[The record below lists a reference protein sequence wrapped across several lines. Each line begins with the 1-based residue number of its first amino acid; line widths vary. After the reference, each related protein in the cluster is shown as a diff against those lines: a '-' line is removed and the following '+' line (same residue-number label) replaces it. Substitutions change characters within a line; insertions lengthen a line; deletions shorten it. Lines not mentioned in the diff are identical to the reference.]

1 MTWTLDKS
9 RPICPQICELICVA
23 VANGELAAGER
34 LLSVR
39 EIALLAGVNPNTV
52 QKSFEELERRGVIH
66 SVRCSGWYV
75 NENTSAAV
83 EELGSL
89 RIKKTE
95 DKKAKTPFDEAGK
108 MVYQKAFRKGLAWVP
123 AGHILRM
130 SPPIIMPDEVAMKGM
145 DIIEEAIVETQKEL
159 LG

>member
-9 RPICPQICELICVA
+9 RPICPQICEMICASVA
-23 VANGELAAGER
+23 SGEFSAGEK

-39 EIALLAGVNPNTV
+39 EVALLAGVNPNTV

-89 RIKKTE
+89 RIKRTE
-95 DKKAKTPFDEAGK
+95 DYLAEMAQLGCSPEEVIEYIKKCQG
-108 MVYQKAFRKGLAWVP
+108 G
-123 AGHILRM
+123 
-130 SPPIIMPDEVAMKGM
+130 
-145 DIIEEAIVETQKEL
+145 TQ
-159 LG
+159 

>member
-9 RPICPQICELICVA
+9 RPICPQICEMICASVA
-23 VANGELAAGER
+23 SGEFSAGEK

-39 EIALLAGVNPNTV
+39 EVALLAGVNPNTV

-89 RIKKTE
+89 RIKRTE
-95 DKKAKTPFDEAGK
+95 DYLAEMAQLGCSTEEVIEYIKKCQG
-108 MVYQKAFRKGLAWVP
+108 G
-123 AGHILRM
+123 
-130 SPPIIMPDEVAMKGM
+130 
-145 DIIEEAIVETQKEL
+145 TQ
-159 LG
+159 

>member
-1 MTWTLDKS
+1 MNWTLDKS

-23 VANGELAAGER
+23 VANGEFSAGER

-75 NENTSAAV
+75 NETTDAAV
-83 EELGSL
+83 DEVKSL

-95 DKKAKTPFDEAGK
+95 EYLTAMAQLGCDADEIIKYLNECQGGK
-108 MVYQKAFRKGLAWVP
+108 P
-123 AGHILRM
+123 
-130 SPPIIMPDEVAMKGM
+130 
-145 DIIEEAIVETQKEL
+145 
-159 LG
+159 

>member
-9 RPICPQICELICVA
+9 RPICPQICEIICALVA
-23 VANGELAAGER
+23 SGEFSAGEK

-39 EIALLAGVNPNTV
+39 EVALLAGVNPNTV

-89 RIKKTE
+89 RIKRTE
-95 DKKAKTPFDEAGK
+95 EYLAEMAQLGCSPEEVIEYIKKCQG
-108 MVYQKAFRKGLAWVP
+108 G
-123 AGHILRM
+123 
-130 SPPIIMPDEVAMKGM
+130 
-145 DIIEEAIVETQKEL
+145 TQ
-159 LG
+159 

>member
-1 MTWTLDKS
+1 MNWTLDKS

-23 VANGELAAGER
+23 VANGEFSSGEK

-75 NENTSAAV
+75 NENTGAATD
-83 EELGSL
+83 ELKSL
-89 RIKKTE
+89 RKKMTE
-95 DKKAKTPFDEAGK
+95 DYINEMSKLGCDLDEIIKYLNESREGK
-108 MVYQKAFRKGLAWVP
+108 V
-123 AGHILRM
+123 
-130 SPPIIMPDEVAMKGM
+130 
-145 DIIEEAIVETQKEL
+145 
-159 LG
+159 

>member
-1 MTWTLDKS
+1 MNWTLDKS

-23 VANGELAAGER
+23 VASGEFSAGEK

-75 NENTSAAV
+75 NENTNAAKDEV
-83 EELGSL
+83 KDL
-89 RIKKTE
+89 RMKKTE
-95 DKKAKTPFDEAGK
+95 E
-108 MVYQKAFRKGLAWVP
+108 YLLA
-123 AGHILRM
+123 M
-130 SPPIIMPDEVAMKGM
+130 SQLGCEHDDVIKYLNEVR
-145 DIIEEAIVETQKEL
+145 EVNNE
-159 LG
+159 